1 MTDDLPHHA
10 TVHDTLTLGN
20 HAWSV
25 TGVFLGGLNQESVLG
40 LQVVSSQHDA
50 TAYGNDLPELFVPE
64 ILIRKAIE
72 AGVIQRHPAPQ
83 EGSKP

>member
-1 MTDDLPHHA
+1 MGEDLPNHA

-25 TGVFLGGLNQESVLG
+25 TGVFLGGENQESVLG

-50 TAYGNDLPELFVPE
+50 TAYGKDLPELFVPE
-64 ILIRKAIE
+64 IILRKAIE
-72 AGVIQRHPAPQ
+72 AGVLTLHRAGYRP
-83 EGSKP
+83 